1 MGTYVQPKHVAVVT
15 CTIKVVLYFCSFL
28 IQGSVFSLMMGTYV
42 QPKRVA
48 VFTCTIKAV

>member
-28 IQGSVFSLMMGTYV
+28 IQGSVWVHMYSRNM
-42 QPKRVA
+42 
-48 VFTCTIKAV
+48 